1 MDAGIQDAK
10 DKRHTPYQSIESTE
24 PCPSSPAKHRNQAN
38 ARERDRTHRV
48 LYLPLRAE
56 PTAIWTPGGKK
67 ERGPCLSVNSA
78 FMALRMLIP
87 TEPADRKLSKI
98 ETLRLASSYISHLGT
113 QLVAAFFLFHTSH
126 MKIED
131 LSRWPLNEHEA
142 GKQKRA
148 CRGLRRTA
156 CRRTGIDESA
166 HLFDDGSV

>member
-38 ARERDRTHRV
+38 ARERDRTH
-48 LYLPLRAE
+48 
-56 PTAIWTPGGKK
+56 
-67 ERGPCLSVNSA
+67 SVNSA

-113 QLVAAFFLFHTSH
+113 QLVAGPVDQPCLRTNFHSSGDFSSDHQHLGTPRAPVCTFCLGNQKK
-126 MKIED
+126 MKSTMED
-131 LSRWPLNEHEA
+131 FAYSSMQTHASRQSRFHPLNYS
-142 GKQKRA
+142 
-148 CRGLRRTA
+148 
-156 CRRTGIDESA
+156 ESV
-166 HLFDDGSV
+166 GSKTCLH

>member
-113 QLVAAFFLFHTSH
+113 QLVAEINNGGFCLLQYANPCVKTVEIPPTEL
-126 MKIED
+126 
-131 LSRWPLNEHEA
+131 L
-142 GKQKRA
+142 
-148 CRGLRRTA
+148 
-156 CRRTGIDESA
+156 
-166 HLFDDGSV
+166 